1 MSYTKK
7 LKALLRSTDPETK
20 ALVARVNAE
29 LLAMKA
35 AGGAVVHNNTTLS
48 QASIQY
54 RNDDFIGLDLM
65 PVVEANHKSDDYI
78 IYSKRDRLAG
88 PDDVMTKRARP
99 NEINESRSTGTFLMR
114 DYALM
119 NYVDNETL
127 RDQDAPLDEKV
138 DLIEA
143 INDVLALK
151 REQRI
156 ASVLTTPGN
165 FSGNTAVLSGTDQW
179 DNAANTNIIQ
189 KIQDMAAATWTG
201 AGPGDLVG
209 YCSLDVWNVMARH
222 PTLRGLFNYVTDGLA
237 TTDMVAKYL
246 GLSKIV
252 VGKARQDTANEGQA
266 AAYSRI
272 WGKVF
277 GVIRVA
283 RSPSRRNA
291 SFGYTFRLNGDPV
304 TDLWFDQA
312 VGKSGGW
319 YGRVGFSEDYK
330 IVAPDTGYLYTA
342 VIA

>member
-1 MSYTKK
+1 MSYTQQI
-7 LKALLRSTDPETK
+7 KALIRSTDPKAK
-20 ALVARVNAE
+20 ALVKRVNDE

-35 AGGAVVHNNTTLS
+35 TSGAVVHNNTTLA

-54 RNDDFIGLDLM
+54 KNDDFIGLQLM
-65 PVVEANHKSDDYI
+65 PVVEAPHKSDDYI

-99 NEINESRSTGTFLMR
+99 NEINESRSTATYAMR

-156 ASVLTTPGN
+156 AAILTTGAN
-165 FSGNTAVLSGTDQW
+165 FAGNTAVLSGTDQF
-179 DNAANTNIIQ
+179 DNAGNVSIIQ
-189 KIQDMAAATWTG
+189 KIQDGIAATWNG

-209 YCSLDVWNVMARH
+209 YCSLDVWNVMARN
-222 PTLRGLFNYVTDGLA
+222 TNLRGLFNYVKDGLA
-237 TTDMVAKYL
+237 TTDMVARYL
-246 GLSKIV
+246 GLSKIL
-252 VGKARQDTANEGQA
+252 VGAARQDTANEGQN

-277 GVIRVA
+277 GVVRVA

-291 SFGYTFRLNGDPV
+291 SFGYTFRLNGDPI
-304 TDLWFDQA
+304 TDLWYDQA

-330 IVAPDTGYLYTA
+330 IVAPDTGFLYTA